1 MEERSRDL
9 LKKLQLVQK
18 RVDAE
23 LSRVR
28 ATKPYPPDLYDAAF
42 HLILSGGKRVR
53 PFLLLESAYLFGAN
67 DAVSLPPAVGL
78 ELLHNFTLIHD
89 DIMDQD
95 SYRRGVATTYAKYG
109 VPIAI
114 TAGDALFSYLFS
126 YIVEGM
132 SRAGAPA
139 ELVTETIRVLS
150 QASLRVCEGQAMDV
164 MHSKYIADGS
174 EYLQMIE
181 LKTASLFS
189 AATEIGATIGG
200 ASSSQSGDILRYG
213 RDLGMMFQIVDDMLG
228 IYGDPEV
235 TGKPVLSDLR
245 RGKRTL
251 ILLHALEKCSKG
263 NRERIRA
270 VLGNPSVTQE
280 EVTAVAE
287 ILVDLGSLDYARK
300 VADTYRERA
309 LRSLS
314 NLPKNEHRETL
325 ASLVDSLFTR
335 KK

>member
-1 MEERSRDL
+1 MRKL
-9 LKKLQLVQK
+9 LLVQK

-23 LSRVR
+23 LFRIR

-42 HLILSGGKRVR
+42 HLIFSGGKRVR
-53 PFLLLESAYLFGAN
+53 PFLLLESAYLFGAD

-126 YIVEGM
+126 HIVEGM
-132 SRAGAPA
+132 SRAGALA

-164 MHSKYIADGS
+164 MYSKYVADSS
-174 EYLQMIE
+174 ECMKMIE

-189 AATEIGATIGG
+189 AAAEIGAMIGG
-200 ASSSQSGDILRYG
+200 ASSSQAVDILRYG
-213 RDLGMMFQIVDDMLG
+213 RDLGMMFQIVDDILG
-228 IYGDPEV
+228 VSGDPEV
-235 TGKPVLSDLR
+235 TGKPVGSDLR

-251 ILLHALEKCSKG
+251 ILLYALERCSDVDGK
-263 NRERIRA
+263 RIRA
-270 VLGNPSVTQE
+270 VLGNQSATQE
-280 EVTAVAE
+280 EVGAATQ
-287 ILVDLGSLDYARK
+287 ILLDMGSLDYARK
-300 VADTYRERA
+300 VAHTYRESA
-309 LRSLS
+309 LRSLGG
-314 NLPKNEHRETL
+314 LPRNEHHETL
-325 ASLVDSLFTR
+325 ASLVDFLFTR